1 MAKLLLAAGTSLSPL
16 LTIPPE
22 YWPDYCKT
30 DMTRKVNRRDGSS
43 ISYEELRAQTADRYA
58 SQVTPA
64 AFRQRAALA
73 RGHLRRIAAA
83 LDAANPDVVVVVAD
97 DRAELFDGA
106 TCPAIA
112 VYRGAELTNSGID
125 RRTALFLG
133 ADNGPQPAWR
143 RGIHAAQALPAE
155 RHYPGHPAFADS
167 LTEALIGRDVDVAV
181 AAAPRDPADGGV
193 GFAWG
198 FVINQLLG
206 ERRIPVVP
214 VMLNTW
220 FAPNVPTPGR
230 CFRIGRAL
238 RAAISEVSLDM
249 RVAVVCGGG
258 MSHVGIDPNIDRRL
272 LDALLAHD
280 AATLGAIPRAMLI
293 SGTCQLLTWILL
305 AGLVD
310 LLENDWL
317 EYLPVYRTA
326 AGTGIGMA
334 FGCWS

>member
-16 LTIPPE
+16 LAIRPDH
-22 YWPDYCKT
+22 WRDYCKT

-43 ISYEELRAQTADRYA
+43 ISYEELRAQVGNRYA
-58 SQVTPA
+58 SQVTPG
-64 AFRQRAALA
+64 AFHRRSAKAQAC
-73 RGHLRRIAAA
+73 LRRIAAA
-83 LDAANPDVVVVVAD
+83 LAAARPDAVIVVAD
-97 DRAELFDGA
+97 DRAELFEGP
-106 TCPAIA
+106 TRPAIA
-112 VYRGAELTNSGID
+112 VYRGKELANSGID
-125 RRTALFLG
+125 KRTALFLG
-133 ADNGPQPAWR
+133 ADTGDEPAWR

-155 RHYPGHPAFADS
+155 RHHPGHPDLADS
-167 LTEALIGRDVDVAV
+167 LAEALTARDVDVAV
-181 AAAPRDPADGGV
+181 ASEPGNSASGGL

-198 FVINQLLG
+198 FVINRLLA
-206 ERRIPVVP
+206 EKPIPVVP
-214 VMLNTW
+214 VLLNTW
-220 FAPNVPTPGR
+220 FAPNVPTPAR
-230 CFRIGRAL
+230 CFRIGQAL
-238 RAAISEVSLDM
+238 RAAISAASPNL

-258 MSHVGIDPNIDRRL
+258 MSHVGIDQELDRIVL
-272 LDALLAHD
+272 EALLAHD
-280 AATLGAIPRAMLI
+280 AATLAAIPRAALI